1 MHFLDKLSRSQRD
14 KVIRKIVALESV
26 ETKPTTQAE
35 LAKDVLRRTLGRG
48 KSFLTGDGRIDY
60 IG

>member
-48 KSFLTGDGRIDY
+48 KSFLTGDGQN
-60 IG
+60 